1 MLIPNELTSI
11 NIRNASYYSA
21 YLEMVAKHN
30 RRIAAEKEG
39 KKKPT
44 TAKQPK
50 PKPANEKSS
59 KPTPIPKPKAT
70 KEKPTKPSPAMPSKM
85 GKLHKTHKGKSSLQ
99 LIDEEEPSQPEPK
112 PEPEHQG
119 KGDEYDVE
127 RAIQM
132 SLESF
137 QVQSQAHVGGVTI
150 QEPVA
155 EATRPLP
162 VVEGKGKAIETEE
175 QAAQSLLKKA
185 GPDLEVSRVALA
197 GPNHEHTH
205 EKFTANVFPDVYG
218 SFKLPVDEHVILK
231 ESLSSSGTLSSMKN
245 QDDAYTFG
253 DQFLNDKST
262 EDKPGKLNMDSKL
275 VSMVMVP
282 IHQASSLVPPLSTP
296 IIDLSPPKLVLS
308 TTHAPIFTATKMPTT
323 TLPLPPP
330 PPQQSTSD
338 YELAARVAALE
349 KKLAAFKKK
358 RKTLDNTTQNLGSMV
373 FTLQLRDPP
382 HKIDQTINTVVK
394 EVVHRALHASLSDR
408 FRELPEADMK
418 EILHQ
423 RMFENGSYKS
433 LPEQHSTKLL
443 RRLWNGQIGTSFLR
457 NRTSHTKDAKKAGPD
472 LEVSRVALAG
482 PNHEH
487 THEKFTANV
496 FPDVYGSFKLPVDE
510 HVILKESLSSSGTL
524 SSMKNQDDAY
534 TFGDQFL
541 NDKST
546 EDKPG
551 KLNMDSKLVS
561 MVMVPIHQASS
572 LVPPLSTPIIDLS
585 PPKLVL
591 STTHAPIFT
600 ATKMPTTTLPLPPPP
615 PQQSTSDYELAARV
629 AALEKKLAAFK
640 KKRKILDNTTQN
652 LGSMVFTLQLRDP
665 PHKIDQTINTVV
677 KEVVHRALHASL
689 SDRFREL
696 PEADMKEILHQRM
709 FENGSYKSLPE
720 QHSTKLLRRLW
731 NGQIGTSFLR
741 NRTSHTKDAMEECHR
756 MLTDQVDLVNPNGHQ
771 IVPNIRKP
779 LPLRGPPG
787 DKVRRS
793 ALSIFKL
800 KAAHY
805 LDFGLEELVTSLW
818 IKNER
823 EYDISAAY
831 VKSDHTCGFSVSSVS
846 SLIHD
851 APSDRSK
858 VRSHMRIL
866 SVISLKSYVRYG
878 YAFLKEIILHRAD
891 YKEYKISEVYFKNLH
906 PNDFKDLKRVEDL
919 QLGIESY
926 QTKLNLTQLDWDAS
940 DFLFKEYYTIVS
952 KSWAVIYRD
961 RNNQKKM
968 MQETEVHKFSDGTL
982 HRILEKL
989 DHMVKDFR
997 LFKYNLGMT
1006 TRIWS
1011 EDDKRR
1017 SKEFMEVIEHRF
1029 KLWRIFRSLESFV
1042 GGMLRDVDYRLIQRT
1057 E

>member
-1 MLIPNELTSI
+1 
-11 NIRNASYYSA
+11 
-21 YLEMVAKHN
+21 
-30 RRIAAEKEG
+30 
-39 KKKPT
+39 
-44 TAKQPK
+44 
-50 PKPANEKSS
+50 
-59 KPTPIPKPKAT
+59 
-70 KEKPTKPSPAMPSKM
+70 
-85 GKLHKTHKGKSSLQ
+85 
-99 LIDEEEPSQPEPK
+99 
-112 PEPEHQG
+112 
-119 KGDEYDVE
+119 
-127 RAIQM
+127 
-132 SLESF
+132 
-137 QVQSQAHVGGVTI
+137 
-150 QEPVA
+150 
-155 EATRPLP
+155 
-162 VVEGKGKAIETEE
+162 
-175 QAAQSLLKKA
+175 
-185 GPDLEVSRVALA
+185 
-197 GPNHEHTH
+197 
-205 EKFTANVFPDVYG
+205 
-218 SFKLPVDEHVILK
+218 
-231 ESLSSSGTLSSMKN
+231 
-245 QDDAYTFG
+245 
-253 DQFLNDKST
+253 
-262 EDKPGKLNMDSKL
+262 
-275 VSMVMVP
+275 
-282 IHQASSLVPPLSTP
+282 
-296 IIDLSPPKLVLS
+296 
-308 TTHAPIFTATKMPTT
+308 
-323 TLPLPPP
+323 
-330 PPQQSTSD
+330 
-338 YELAARVAALE
+338 
-349 KKLAAFKKK
+349 
-358 RKTLDNTTQNLGSMV
+358 
-373 FTLQLRDPP
+373 
-382 HKIDQTINTVVK
+382 
-394 EVVHRALHASLSDR
+394 
-408 FRELPEADMK
+408 
-418 EILHQ
+418 
-423 RMFENGSYKS
+423 
-433 LPEQHSTKLL
+433 
-443 RRLWNGQIGTSFLR
+443 
-457 NRTSHTKDAKKAGPD
+457 KKAGPD

-677 KEVVHRALHASL
+677 KEDKSHKRRRGDQDPPPPPLDLDISKKRRHDTGAS
-689 SDRFREL
+689 
-696 PEADMKEILHQRM
+696 
-709 FENGSYKSLPE
+709 GSTQPPAPQSSAWK
-720 QHSTKLLRRLW
+720 TFDTRD
-731 NGQIGTSFLR
+731 SFQLIQA
-741 NRTSHTKDAMEECHR
+741 TMEECHR

-831 VKSDHTCGFSVSSVS
+831 GISEWCKVRSHMRILSVISLKSYVRYG
-846 SLIHD
+846 
-851 APSDRSK
+851 K